1 VSRFWQFQQKYAP
14 FWPVV
19 GCLLTITLAWKL
31 FQISSAAHSTETEMA
46 SLRADLILAESTVVR
61 MERADSL
68 EAVQRDRDQFII
80 DSLSGVISFQAKAI
94 DRWKAAK
101 GTMRAVDPSL
111 AVEVQLEN
119 CQDNVRTLLAAGN
132 DLSESLA
139 VAKFAADSAIAVA
152 TAANVRADSADA
164 RRALAADSVTA
175 LLRDAAKKTRRPWYK
190 KLWGGTVDVMT
201 TTAKVGAGI
210 LIGRAL

>member
-1 VSRFWQFQQKYAP
+1 VKTLTLPALPWGRIIVGA
-14 FWPVV
+14 VV
-19 GCLLTITLAWKL
+19 VLLGWKL
-31 FQISSAAHSTETEMA
+31 FQISRAAHDTETEMA
-46 SLRADLILAESTVVR
+46 SLRTTLALAESTVVQ
-61 MERADSL
+61 MERADSI
-68 EAVQRDRDQFII
+68 EAAQRDRDQFII

-101 GTMRAVDPSL
+101 GTMHAVDTSL
-111 AVEVQLEN
+111 AVAVQLEH
-119 CQDNVRTLLAAGN
+119 CQDNVQTLLAAGN
-132 DLSESLA
+132 DLSASLA
-139 VAKFAADSAIAVA
+139 VAKVAADSAIAVA
-152 TAANVRADSADA
+152 TAANARADSADV

>member
-1 VSRFWQFQQKYAP
+1 MSRFWQFQQKYAP
-14 FWPVV
+14 FWPVI

-31 FQISSAAHSTETEMA
+31 VQVSRAAHSTEVEMA
-46 SLRADLILAESTVVR
+46 SLRETLALAESTVVQ
-61 MERADSL
+61 MERADSI

-101 GTMRAVDPSL
+101 GTMHAVDTSL
-111 AVEVQLEN
+111 AVAVQLQH
-119 CQDNVRTLLAAGN
+119 CQDNVQTLLAAGN

-139 VAKFAADSAIAVA
+139 VAKAAADSAIAVA

-164 RRALAADSVTA
+164 RRAVAADSVTA

-190 KLWGGTVDVMT
+190 KLWGGTVDVAT
-201 TTAKVGAGI
+201 TGVKVGVGYA
-210 LIGRAL
+210 IGKLF